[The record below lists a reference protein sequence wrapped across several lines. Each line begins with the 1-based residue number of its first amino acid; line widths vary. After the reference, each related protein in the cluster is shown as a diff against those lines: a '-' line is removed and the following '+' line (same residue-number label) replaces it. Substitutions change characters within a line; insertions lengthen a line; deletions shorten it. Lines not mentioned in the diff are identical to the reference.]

1 MDLNR
6 LTGEGEETPSLFELL
21 RKYDLYPTRSLGQVF
36 LQDEKIIQF
45 ILGILNLQE
54 EDLVVEI
61 GAGPGLITRELAR
74 RAGRVLALEIDRKF
88 EPIHQELFASLSR
101 PPQVI
106 YEDARKADYASLLGE
121 PQGRLLVFGNL
132 PYYLTTDLI
141 LTSLNRF
148 PGMFHALFMVEEEVS
163 ERLLAKPGTKKYG
176 TLAGVTQLFGHWRNE
191 RTVSRQVFFPKPKVT
206 SALLSLIPS
215 EDKEK
220 IRIASNEDFHRFMIG
235 LMQYRRK
242 TLNNSLKEN
251 GIPVQDPA
259 FLEVYGVFMEKY
271 DLPAGIRAEQLSPEQ
286 IGELF
291 LLVSRLSE

>member
-36 LQDEKIIQF
+36 LQDEKVIQF

-74 RAGRVLALEIDRKF
+74 QADQVLALEIDRKF
-88 EPIHQELFASLSR
+88 EPLHQELFASLSR

-106 YEDARKADYASLLGE
+106 YEDARKTDYANLTGE
-121 PQGRLLVFGNL
+121 PQGRLIVFGNL

-148 PGMFHALFMVEEEVS
+148 PGMSQALFMVEEEVS

-176 TLAGVTQLFGHWRNE
+176 TLAGVTQLFGHWRYE
-191 RTVSRQVFFPKPKVT
+191 RTVSRQAFFPKPKVT
-206 SALLSLIPS
+206 SALLSLTPS

-242 TLNNSLKEN
+242 TLNNSLKES
-251 GIPVQDPA
+251 GVPVQDPA
-259 FLEVYGVFMEKY
+259 FLEAYGVFMEKY